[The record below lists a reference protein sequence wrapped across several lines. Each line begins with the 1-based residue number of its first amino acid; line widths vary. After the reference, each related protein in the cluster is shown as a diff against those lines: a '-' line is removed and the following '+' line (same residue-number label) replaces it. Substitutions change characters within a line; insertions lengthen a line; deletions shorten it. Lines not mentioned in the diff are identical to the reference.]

1 MGLIVVGLS
10 HKTARIEQ
18 REKAA
23 LAEPS
28 ARTLLRALRAD
39 GAADEA
45 IVLSTCNRTELY
57 AVADDLAAAEQ
68 ALCDA
73 LVAHTL
79 ITRSELDCARY
90 GHRDERAAAHLFRV
104 VASLDSM
111 VLGESE
117 IQGQVR
123 AAFELA
129 SEEGT
134 VGPQLD
140 HLFRQGLEV
149 GKRVRRETQIGHGPT
164 SVAAVAVQLAREA
177 APDLT
182 RRRVLLIGAGQVAE
196 QTARTLLDQG
206 ACTIVVAN
214 RTVGTARALAVPLG
228 GRGVGFDR
236 LAEELAAADIVI
248 SSTEAPHAIIRCED
262 VERALAARPD
272 RAMVLIDIAVP
283 RDLDPA
289 IRGLSGA
296 VLHDID
302 DLERVVEANLNGRL
316 REAERAAVL
325 VAAELRR
332 FADWRRGLAV
342 TPTISSLRARAEE
355 IRRGELGKLAGQW
368 ESMSERDRERVEALT
383 KAIVNKLLHEPT
395 VRAREAAATGEG
407 LRELETLRT
416 LFGLDAAEAAK
427 GRSPSS

>member
-1 MGLIVVGLS
+1 MGIIVIGLS

-23 LAEPS
+23 VAEPA
-28 ARTLLRALRAD
+28 ARALLRALRSK

-45 IVLSTCNRTELY
+45 VVLSTCNRTELY
-57 AVADDLAAAEQ
+57 AVADDLAAAEE

-79 ITRSELDCARY
+79 MSRPELDCARY
-90 GHRDERAAAHLFRV
+90 GHRDDRAAAHLFRV

-140 HLFRQGLEV
+140 RLFRQGLEV
-149 GKRVRRETQIGHGPT
+149 GKRVRRETRIGHGPT

-182 RRRVLLIGAGQVAE
+182 RWRVLLIGAGQVAE

-214 RTVGTARALAVPLG
+214 RTVGTARALAEPLG
-228 GRGVGFDR
+228 GTGVGFDR

-248 SSTEAPHAIIRCED
+248 SSTEAPHAIIRRED
-262 VERALAARPD
+262 VERALASRPD
-272 RAMVLIDIAVP
+272 RPMVLIDIAVP
-283 RDLDPA
+283 RDLDHGIAELP
-289 IRGLSGA
+289 GA

-316 REAERAAVL
+316 LEAERAAAL

-383 KAIVNKLLHEPT
+383 KAIINKLLHEPT

-407 LRELETLRT
+407 LRELETLRI
-416 LFGLDAAEAAK
+416 LFGLDAAEAGK

>member
-10 HKTARIEQ
+10 HKTARVEQ

-23 LAEPS
+23 LAEPA
-28 ARTLLRALRAD
+28 ARALLRDLRAA

-45 IVLSTCNRTELY
+45 VALSTCNRTELY
-57 AVADDLAAAEQ
+57 AVAEDVARAEE
-68 ALCDA
+68 ALCEA
-73 LVAHTL
+73 LVANTL
-79 ITRSELDCARY
+79 ISPPELECARY
-90 GHRDERAAAHLFRV
+90 GHRDERAASHLFRV

-149 GKRVRRETQIGHGPT
+149 GKRVRRETRIGAGPT
-164 SVAAVAVQLAREA
+164 SVSAVAVQLAREA

-196 QTARTLLDQG
+196 LTARTLVEQG
-206 ACTIVVAN
+206 ACTVVVAN
-214 RTVGTARALAVPLG
+214 RTVGTARALAEPFG
-228 GRGVGFDR
+228 GIGVGFDR
-236 LAEELAAADIVI
+236 LAVELAAADIVI
-248 SSTEAPHAIIRCED
+248 SSTEAPHAIIRRED

-272 RAMVLIDIAVP
+272 QPMVLIDIAVP

-289 IRGLSGA
+289 IRELPGA

-302 DLERVVEANLNGRL
+302 DLERVVEASLNGRL
-316 REAERAAVL
+316 LEARRAETL
-325 VAAELRR
+325 VAAELSR

-342 TPTISSLRARAEE
+342 TPTISSLRAHAEE

-368 ESMSERDRERVEALT
+368 ESLTERDRQRVEALT

-395 VRAREAAATGEG
+395 VRARQAAMTGEG

-416 LFGLDAAEAAK
+416 LFGLEAGEAAK
-427 GRSPSS
+427 GPSPSS